1 MLIIEIPKS
10 NESLVTKIR
19 DTFEDC
25 QIAEVNSLGTDTII
39 QILIPT
45 ITVGIPAA
53 SAVIIQVLK
62 NTKATVKYNNIELTG
77 TPKNISR
84 ILEAMVKA
92 EFLNTSNSESS
103 EGNLNGN

>member
-10 NESLVTKIR
+10 NENLITKIR
-19 DTFEDC
+19 DTFEEC

-53 SAVIIQVLK
+53 SAIIVQILK
-62 NTKATVKYNNIELTG
+62 NTKATVKYDNIEVTG
-77 TPKNISR
+77 TPKNISK
-84 ILEAMVKA
+84 ILEVMEKA
-92 EFLNTSNSESS
+92 KSLNASNSESL
-103 EGNLNGN
+103 EGSSNGD